1 MTEIIRHC
9 PHCGWD
15 RQFAQHHPAAGCC
28 PDTTDGY
35 CSEWF
40 CLVCGGVAI
49 LGGVPAPFERPESAF
64 LRDRVA

>member
-1 MTEIIRHC
+1 VTEIIRHC

-15 RQFAQHHPAAGCC
+15 RPYAQHHPAPGRC

-40 CLVCGGVAI
+40 CLDCGGVAI
-49 LGGVPAPFERPESAF
+49 LGAVPAPFERPATVII
-64 LRDRVA
+64 RDRVA